1 MGCSGLYLV
10 DQTYLRCAWPQGCA
24 ADSDRCEETQACPVS
39 SGSPSAYM
47 NISPVGSVMSKP
59 RKLLL
64 RRHLQPSQQEAD
76 EEVNAQRFRDLLKV
90 IQVGDSILE
99 GSFSLRGYVLAESC
113 QACGRQG

>member
-1 MGCSGLYLV
+1 
-10 DQTYLRCAWPQGCA
+10 
-24 ADSDRCEETQACPVS
+24 
-39 SGSPSAYM
+39 M

-113 QACGRQG
+113 QACGRQGWGLPLDLWIQGLYLVRLNFVP